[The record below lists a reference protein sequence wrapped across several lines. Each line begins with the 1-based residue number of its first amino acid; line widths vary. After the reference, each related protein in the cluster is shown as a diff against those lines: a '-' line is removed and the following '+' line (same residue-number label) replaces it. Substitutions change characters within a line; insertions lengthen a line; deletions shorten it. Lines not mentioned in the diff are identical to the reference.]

1 MKRGEHRKTR
11 SGRPKDKSFAEWAE
25 RIKRKNI
32 VCWYGLEMLRHFFA
46 DKITR
51 ASAELSYYLLFSIFP
66 LLVLVSLLMSLTD
79 FSTKTLLKVMVILPA
94 DVQKLLLPT
103 LTRYLGEYQLKPRYW
118 QIVFFSVFA
127 IYFMSR
133 TMSSLMQHVN
143 SIYGIPDARGSLRQ
157 FLFEIAT
164 SAGLVVALMLSVA
177 VTWLGRG
184 ITTILSSVFELPSWV
199 EILLHNGRILIA
211 FGIVFLVML
220 VLFYWAPNCKM
231 KWCDV
236 LPGTIFVLC
245 VWVIC
250 TSIFS
255 IYFNNF
261 SRYDLIYGS
270 ISAIMVLLLW
280 LYMSCTIIL
289 FGFIVNYITMQRR
302 KRDFIYKSQLR
313 LHRKNNKKKRR
324 QERIL

>member
-1 MKRGEHRKTR
+1 MKRGERREAR
-11 SGRPKDKSFAEWAE
+11 SKRPKDRSFGEWAE
-25 RIKRKNI
+25 RIKRKNT

-66 LLVLVSLLMSLTD
+66 LLVLVSLLLSMTD
-79 FSTKTLLKVMVILPA
+79 FSTKTLLKVMVILPS

-103 LTRYLGEYQLKPRYW
+103 MTRYLGEYQLHPRYW
-118 QIVFFSVFA
+118 QIIFFSIFT

-143 SIYGIPDARGSLRQ
+143 SIYGVPDARGGLRQ

-164 SAGLVVALMLSVA
+164 AAGLVVALILSVA
-177 VTWLGRG
+177 LTWLGRG
-184 ITTILSSVFELPSWV
+184 ITAILSSVFDLPPWG

-220 VLFYWAPNCKM
+220 VLFYWTPNCRM

-250 TSIFS
+250 TMIFS

-261 SRYDLIYGS
+261 SRYDVIYGS
-270 ISAIMVLLLW
+270 ISAMMVLILW
-280 LYMSCTIIL
+280 LYMSCIIIL

-302 KRDFIYKSQLR
+302 KRDFLYKSQLR
-313 LHRKNNKKKRR
+313 LLRKNNKKKENRR
-324 QERIL
+324 